1 MNYKEIIE
9 SKYNRESWQQLLHDI
24 FLNKVTFHNSPGKVH
39 VNGHLAKEALNLG
52 YIKLSDG
59 LTIAIY
65 EVELSDNV
73 DIERNGVVFVICS
86 PRTGAPIMQVLLC
99 SAIARM
105 KAYYV
110 SPM

>member
-59 LTIAIY
+59 L
-65 EVELSDNV
+65 N
-73 DIERNGVVFVICS
+73 N
-86 PRTGAPIMQVLLC
+86 PI
-99 SAIARM
+99 
-105 KAYYV
+105 KEE
-110 SPM
+110 